1 MLSFWKKEVINMQ
14 LDKNGIEKE
23 ITERSVDSISKKL
36 VLFKLKTILK
46 IHSSSY
52 RLVSPLAKKLEA
64 DGLHPKHRIMNYHQF
79 FVDNVNE
86 NDTVL
91 DIGCGNGALTYD
103 VAKKAKKVVGID
115 LNDRNI
121 LIAKRN
127 FSSGNIEYI
136 CGEALTDL
144 PNEKFDVIILSNVL
158 EHIDKRV
165 EFLRSAKN
173 LASKFLIRVPMLNRS
188 WIDVY
193 KKELGLEYRL
203 DKTHF
208 VEYTFESFKEELD
221 KAGLKVL
228 DYSIQ
233 FGEIWGVVKIG
244 NNRTSKN

>member
-1 MLSFWKKEVINMQ
+1 M
-14 LDKNGIEKE
+14 
-23 ITERSVDSISKKL
+23 
-36 VLFKLKTILK
+36 
-46 IHSSSY
+46 
-52 RLVSPLAKKLEA
+52 
-64 DGLHPKHRIMNYHQF
+64 
-79 FVDNVNE
+79 DNVGE

-115 LNDRNI
+115 LNVQNI
-121 LIAKRN
+121 SIAKN
-127 FSSGNIEYI
+127 KFSRENIEYRH
-136 CGEALTDL
+136 GNALTDL

-165 EFLRSAKN
+165 EFLIALKN

-208 VEYTFESFKEELD
+208 IEYTFESFEEELGR
-221 KAGLKVL
+221 AGLSVL

-233 FGEIWGVVKIG
+233 FGEIWAVVGFNWENPYGDRNTGEDIAK
-244 NNRTSKN
+244 KK